1 MTRGD
6 GVATMTAMQTVITP
20 LPAQALGPGHQA
32 ADLPLPAP
40 APRCQLHTLAP
51 GASVQWPP
59 GEPAPLLLL
68 TEGLGKAS
76 LDGAALRVAA
86 PCALCVPPAAALRLT
101 NQGSTPMRLL
111 ALRPSAGD
119 PVAAAAATPPDT
131 S

>member
-1 MTRGD
+1 
-6 GVATMTAMQTVITP
+6 MQPVITP
-20 LPAQALGPGHQA
+20 LPAHARGPGHQVA
-32 ADLPLPAP
+32 ELPLPAP

-59 GEPAPLLLL
+59 GEPALLLL
-68 TEGLGKAS
+68 TEGLGKAV

-86 PCALCVPPAAALRLT
+86 PCALCVPAAAALRLS

-111 ALRPSAGD
+111 ALRPNAADPETTAAG
-119 PVAAAAATPPDT
+119 APPDT